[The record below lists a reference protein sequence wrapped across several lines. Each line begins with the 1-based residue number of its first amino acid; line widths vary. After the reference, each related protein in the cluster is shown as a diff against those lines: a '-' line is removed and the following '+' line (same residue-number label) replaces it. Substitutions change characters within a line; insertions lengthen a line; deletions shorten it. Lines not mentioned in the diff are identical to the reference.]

1 VITSDLFRYTFTSIS
16 AHRLRSSLTALGI
29 GIGVTAVVLL
39 TSIGEGL
46 QQYLLH
52 EFTQFGT
59 NIISVSPGK
68 STTFGASAASFNT
81 TRPLS
86 LADADALNRVPFVT
100 HTIGTVQGNAEVQ
113 SYGRTRRTLVTGTG
127 PNMPSVWSIDVKL
140 GKFLPPDDQTAPRP
154 FAVLGSKVREELFG
168 SANPLGE
175 RIRVGGSRFRVI
187 GVMESVGTLLGF
199 DMDDT
204 VYIPAA
210 RGLELFNKEGLV
222 EITVLYDESAAPDE
236 VVAGIRRLM
245 IARHG
250 GEDFTITT
258 QQQMVDVLGSILN
271 IVQVAVAGLGGISLL
286 VGGVGIFTIMTIAVH
301 ERTSEIGLLR
311 SLGAVRRSVHDIFLV
326 ESIMLAGLGGISG
339 LILGGLIV
347 EMTKI
352 FVPAMPLSYSVPY
365 AVAAESV
372 AILIGLLAGVLP
384 ARKAANLDPVNAL
397 RTE

>member
-1 VITSDLFRYTFTSIS
+1 MKISDLFHFTFTSAS
-16 AHRLRSSLTALGI
+16 SHRLRSGLTAMGI

-46 QQYLLH
+46 QQYLLG

-68 STTFGASAASFNT
+68 STTFGASAATFNT

-86 LADADALNRVPFVT
+86 LADAEALNRVPFVT
-100 HTIGTVQGNAEVQ
+100 HTTGTVQGNAEVQ
-113 SYGRTRRTLVTGTG
+113 GNGRSRRTLVTGTS
-127 PNMPSVWSIDVKL
+127 PNMPSVWSLNVQL
-140 GKFLPPDDQTAPRP
+140 GEFLPPDDQTAPRP
-154 FAVLGSKVREELFG
+154 FVVLGSKVRTELFG

-175 RIRVGGSRFRVI
+175 RIRIGGSRFRVI

-199 DMDDT
+199 DMDDA
-204 VYIPAA
+204 VYVPAA
-210 RGLELFNKEGLV
+210 RGMELFNKDGLI
-222 EITVLYDESAAPDE
+222 EINVLYEKMAVPDE
-236 VVAGIRRLM
+236 VVAGIRRMM

-258 QQQMVDVLGSILN
+258 QQQMTDVLGSILN
-271 IVQVAVAGLGGISLL
+271 IVQIAVAGLGGISLL
-286 VGGVGIFTIMTIAVH
+286 VGGVGIFTIMTIAVR

-311 SLGAVRRSVHDIFLV
+311 SLGAVRRNIRDIFLV
-326 ESIMLAGLGGISG
+326 ESIMLAALGGIGG
-339 LILGGLIV
+339 LVLGGVIIETSKFL
-347 EMTKI
+347 
-352 FVPAMPLSYSVPY
+352 VPALPLRYSVPY
-365 AVAAESV
+365 AVAAEMV

-384 ARKAANLDPVNAL
+384 ARKAAYLDPVDAL

>member
-1 VITSDLFRYTFTSIS
+1 MITSDLFRFTFAS
-16 AHRLRSSLTALGI
+16 ASSHRLRSGLTALGI

-46 QQYLLH
+46 EQYLMG
-52 EFTQFGT
+52 EFSQFGT
-59 NIISVSPGK
+59 NIISVTPGK
-68 STTFGASAASFNT
+68 ATTFGASAATFNT

-86 LADADALNRVPFVT
+86 LGDVEALNRVPFVT
-100 HTIGTVQGNAEVQ
+100 GTTGTVQGNAEVEGN
-113 SYGRTRRTLVTGTG
+113 GRSRRTMILGTS
-127 PNMPSVWSIDVKL
+127 PNMPAVWSFAVAL
-140 GKFLPPDDQTAPRP
+140 GEFLPPDDPTAPRP
-154 FAVLGSKVREELFG
+154 FVVLGSKVRDELF
-168 SANPLGE
+168 SNTNPLGE
-175 RIRVGGSRFRVI
+175 RVRIGGSRFRVI

-199 DMDDT
+199 DMDDA
-204 VYIPAA
+204 VYIPSSRAM
-210 RGLELFNKEGLV
+210 ELFNKDSLV
-222 EITVLYDESAAPDE
+222 EINILYEKTASPDE

-258 QQQMVDVLGSILN
+258 QQQMMDVLGSILN

-286 VGGVGIFTIMTIAVH
+286 VGGVGIFTIMTIAVG

-311 SLGAVRRSVHDIFLV
+311 SLGAVRRNIRNIFLV
-326 ESIMLAGLGGISG
+326 ESILLAALGGICG
-339 LILGGLIV
+339 LLLGGLII
-347 EMTKI
+347 ETMKI
-352 FVPAMPLSYSVPY
+352 LIPAMPLRYSVPY
-365 AVAAESV
+365 ALAAETV

>member
-1 VITSDLFRYTFTSIS
+1 MITADLFRFTFAS
-16 AHRLRSSLTALGI
+16 ASSHRLRSALTALGI

-46 QQYLLH
+46 HQYLLR

-68 STTFGASAASFNT
+68 ATTFGASAATFNT

-86 LADADALNRVPFVT
+86 LADAEALNRVPFVT
-100 HTIGTVQGNAEVQ
+100 HTTGTVQGNAEVRGN
-113 SYGRTRRTLVTGTG
+113 GRSRRTLVTGTG
-127 PNMPSVWSIDVKL
+127 PNMPSVWSFDVQL
-140 GKFLPPDDQTAPRP
+140 GEFLPPDDQTAPRP
-154 FAVLGSKVREELFG
+154 FVVLGSKVRDELFG
-168 SANPLGE
+168 NANPLGE
-175 RIRVGGSRFRVI
+175 RVRIGGSRFRII

-199 DMDDT
+199 DMDDA

-210 RGLELFNKEGLV
+210 RALELFNKDGLV
-222 EITVLYDESAAPDE
+222 EISVLHEESVSPEE
-236 VVAGIRRLM
+236 VVAGIRRMM
-245 IARHG
+245 ISRHG

-258 QQQMVDVLGSILN
+258 QQQMLDVLGSILN
-271 IVQVAVAGLGGISLL
+271 IVTSAVAGLGGISLL
-286 VGGVGIFTIMTIAVH
+286 VGGVGIFTIMTIAVR

-311 SLGAVRRSVHDIFLV
+311 ALGAVRQNVRNIFLV
-326 ESIMLAGLGGISG
+326 ESILLAALGGVGG

-347 EMTKI
+347 EISKI
-352 FVPAMPLSYSVPY
+352 LVPALPLSYSIPY
-365 AVAAESV
+365 AIAAEAV

-384 ARKAANLDPVNAL
+384 AQKAANLDPVDAL

>member
-1 VITSDLFRYTFTSIS
+1 MITADLFRFTFAS
-16 AHRLRSSLTALGI
+16 ASSHRLRSALTALGI

-46 QQYLLH
+46 QQYLLR

-68 STTFGASAASFNT
+68 STTFGASAATFNT

-86 LADADALNRVPFVT
+86 LADAEALNRVPFVT
-100 HTIGTVQGNAEVQ
+100 HTIGTVQGNAEVRGN
-113 SYGRTRRTLVTGTG
+113 GRSRRTLVTGTG
-127 PNMPSVWSIDVKL
+127 PNMPSVWSFAVQL
-140 GKFLPPDDQTAPRP
+140 GEFLPPDDQTVPRP
-154 FAVLGSKVREELFG
+154 FVVLGSKVRDELFG

-175 RIRVGGSRFRVI
+175 RVRIGGSRFRII

-199 DMDDT
+199 DMDDA

-210 RGLELFNKEGLV
+210 RALELFNKDGLV
-222 EITVLYDESAAPDE
+222 DISVLHEESVSPEE
-236 VVAGIRRLM
+236 VVAGIRRMM
-245 IARHG
+245 ITRHG

-258 QQQMVDVLGSILN
+258 QQQMLDVLGSILK
-271 IVQVAVAGLGGISLL
+271 IVTSAVAGLGGISLL
-286 VGGVGIFTIMTIAVH
+286 VGGVGIFTIMTIAVR

-311 SLGAVRRSVHDIFLV
+311 ALGAVRQNVRNIFLV
-326 ESIMLAGLGGISG
+326 ESILLAAIGGVGG

-347 EMTKI
+347 EISKI
-352 FVPAMPLSYSVPY
+352 LVPALPLSYSIPY
-365 AVAAESV
+365 AIAAEVV

-384 ARKAANLDPVNAL
+384 AQKAANLDPVDAL